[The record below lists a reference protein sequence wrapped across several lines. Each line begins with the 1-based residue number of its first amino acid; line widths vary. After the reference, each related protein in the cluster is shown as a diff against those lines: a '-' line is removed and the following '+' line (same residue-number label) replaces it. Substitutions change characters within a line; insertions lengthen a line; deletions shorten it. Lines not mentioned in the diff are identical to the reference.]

1 MAAGAGGGED
11 GLDEIDKSILLLLTS
26 NERGEDMERSS
37 LSLMASSAN
46 LAKSKRF
53 CNGLDFVRL

>member
-1 MAAGAGGGED
+1 MAAGAGGGD
-11 GLDEIDKSILLLLTS
+11 GLDEIDKSILLLLIS
-26 NERGEDMERSS
+26 NECGDEVERSS

-53 CNGLDFVRL
+53 CDGLDFVRL